1 MSKTIKLEEKTYHQ
15 LDQLRG
21 KRDTFS
27 DIVAKLLATKE
38 GVDTIVGIWQGRPGE
53 VAPGLYQGKE
63 SQRIKEGRT
72 KGYDYFGH
80 SLPGETGEGN

>member
-27 DIVAKLLATKE
+27 DIVAKLLTTKE
-38 GVDTIVGIWQGRPGE
+38 GVDTIAELWSHRTTSDTSGYPMAGR
-53 VAPGLYQGKE
+53 
-63 SQRIKEGRT
+63 SH
-72 KGYDYFGH
+72 DY
-80 SLPGETGEGN
+80 